1 MKKEH
6 VLAQVSA
13 LAAVLS
19 LIGCGGSGNPH
30 NPGTP
35 PPTLPPAPA
44 ASIAATGVGAIVLH
58 QSLDSRYG
66 YALETPVKV
75 TESGGGT
82 ASWDFV
88 RYQIYLSGKEIE
100 RYELGSSDIA
110 AAGYH
115 LIAANS
121 SKTYTILYRQNAD
134 KFDRID
140 ITLGFS
146 DQKDARPFTVAVP
159 FSSFTDVTVSV
170 TPLAV
175 PPKGTIRLADGGTK

>member
-1 MKKEH
+1 MKKERMLARASAMAM
-6 VLAQVSA
+6 VLALSA
-13 LAAVLS
+13 
-19 LIGCGGSGNPH
+19 CGSDKIVN
-30 NPGTP
+30 P
-35 PPTLPPAPA
+35 PPPPPSTPPA
-44 ASIAATGVGAIVLH
+44 ASISATGAGAIVLH

-66 YALETPVKV
+66 YALETPVKI
-75 TESGGGT
+75 TESGGGS

-100 RYELGSSDIA
+100 RYELGSNDISS
-110 AAGYH
+110 AGYH

-121 SKTYTILYRQNAD
+121 SKTYTILYRQNSED
-134 KFDRID
+134 FDRID

-159 FSSFTDVTVSV
+159 FTSFPDVTFSV

-175 PPKGTIRLADGGTK
+175 PPKGTIRLAAGGTR